1 MSYVRV
7 AAVGDVHVGLDS
19 GPVLGPPERLREDA
33 DVLLL
38 AGDLTRVGTAAEA
51 EVLAR
56 ELATLDGLPV
66 VAVLGNHDYESDAA
80 EQVREI
86 VEAAGATVLDG
97 EGTTIGVDGVCIGIA
112 GTPGFGGGFLGA
124 VRLGVR

>member
-38 AGDLTRVGTAAEA
+38 AGDLTRRRDRGRSRG
-51 EVLAR
+51 AR
-56 ELATLDGLPV
+56 P
-66 VAVLGNHDYESDAA
+66 
-80 EQVREI
+80 
-86 VEAAGATVLDG
+86 
-97 EGTTIGVDGVCIGIA
+97 
-112 GTPGFGGGFLGA
+112 
-124 VRLGVR
+124 